1 MLIGVLKL
9 GLSRNQGLCGACYA
23 FAASNAVEAAYFI
36 FKLDSYNAFSVQQ
49 IIDCTIEGINGCNGG
64 IIEWAFFLNSNF
76 QE

>member
-1 MLIGVLKL
+1 M
-9 GLSRNQGLCGACYA
+9 CGACYA

-64 IIEWAFFLNSNF
+64 IIEWAFFKFKFSGVTYEKVYPYTSG
-76 QE
+76 QTG